1 MRKIVLLFVLIFLV
15 SCNNRTSNS
24 HAQHDATFA
33 NDTILS
39 PREIDLDGMEWKTTR
54 LTGKN
59 KVIKD
64 GFVDMK
70 STLWKKGDTLI
81 FRNAEF
87 QRDSYYLAYLLPD
100 LKLIKKFGIWGIGP
114 NEFEWP
120 EITISRN
127 DDKRVGYIYDRGNGN
142 YYELSNDFTIK
153 RIDAFKDLPYRT
165 LDVSFYNDSTA
176 FYLGD
181 ASLKGRN
188 IYKYTKSKGLPGEAI
203 HNLVLNP
210 PGVDF
215 FLAYSGT
222 YGYNVPKNR
231 LVYAYKFF
239 REIHIMDMNGKLLRT
254 LKGKDGNRTRREDG
268 IKAWVDNFEV
278 PCYYEY
284 CYPTNNYCYL
294 IYNNGYTLGEF
305 VNKEAKAETIVEQ
318 YDWNGN
324 PVQRFILDKT
334 CQKHFLIDEKEKKIY
349 INVYQEDDPLY
360 IYDLKGLI

>member
-39 PREIDLDGMEWKTTR
+39 PREVDLDDVKWKTTR

-59 KVIKD
+59 KVVED

-100 LKLIKKFGIWGIGP
+100 LKLIKKFGVYGVGP
-114 NEFEWP
+114 NEFLWP
-120 EITISRN
+120 EFSVSKN
-127 DDKRVGYIYDRGNGN
+127 DNERIGYIYDWDNGN
-142 YYELSNDFTIK
+142 YYEVDNNFVIK
-153 RIDAFKDLPYRT
+153 RIDTFKDIVSRS

-181 ASLKGRN
+181 GSQKGN
-188 IYKYTKSKGLPGEAI
+188 CIYKYTKSKGFPGEVI
-203 HNLVLNP
+203 HNLVLDP

-215 FLAYSGT
+215 FCAYDGA

-239 REIHIMDMNGKLLRT
+239 REIHIMDMDGKLLRT
-254 LKGKDGNRTRREDG
+254 LKGKDGNRTRTEDG
-268 IKAWVDNFEV
+268 IKAWLDNFEV
-278 PCYYEY
+278 PCYYGY
-284 CYPTNNYCYL
+284 CYPTDNYFYL
-294 IYNNGYTLGEF
+294 VYSDGHTLGES
-305 VNKEAKAETIVEQ
+305 VNKTIKEESIIEQ

-324 PVQRFILDKT
+324 PIQRLVLDKK
-334 CQKHFLIDEKEKKIY
+334 CGKHLLIDEKEKKIY